1 MEMFDCIIIG
11 AGPAGL
17 SAGINLVQRGKK
29 CVALSGGDNLLRKAE
44 KVENYLGM
52 PTMSGSEMMDSFV
65 KHAIKQGVEIRN
77 GIAANVYPSGN
88 EFLVNFAG
96 DIISAKTVIIT
107 SGIAKAKQIK
117 GEGEYLGR
125 GVSYCATCDGM
136 LYKGKAIAVWG
147 LDADAPREANY
158 LLDIGC
164 TVSYIAAVRPD
175 NLAADIRYIAGAPS
189 EVIGGDIV
197 NGVKVN
203 DTIYPINGLFIL
215 RSSIAPS
222 ALLPGIEIEEGFI
235 KVNNKAATNIKG
247 VYAAG
252 DVVGKPL
259 QVANA
264 VGDGLVAAL
273 SAAEYIDK
281 L

>member
-164 TVSYIAAVRPD
+164 TVSYIAAMRPD
-175 NLAADIRYIAGAPS
+175 NLAADILYIEGAPS